1 MNECKNSPKLLEAIG
16 ANPVLVLFL
25 GACPALALTADVRSA
40 LAIGLAVLAVMLLS
54 SLVMGALSK
63 LIPQGARLAAGVL
76 VTAAFASAADM
87 LMNACLPGTYKMMSL
102 YLAVV
107 AVDLLAFG
115 SAENAAK
122 AGLGKGLANA
132 LLTGIYFTVV
142 VLVVAAV
149 RELFGAG
156 SFAGNEIAFLKDH
169 AVPLLSQASGGFM
182 ILAFAAAVVNKLC
195 RGCCLCQGK
204 GIAFAAAGL
213 DEAKNAEKEEEQ

>member
-25 GACPALALTADVRSA
+25 GACPALALTTDVRSA

-54 SLVMGALSK
+54 SLVIGALSK
-63 LIPQGARLAAGVL
+63 LIPQGARLAAGIL

-87 LMNACLPGTYKMMSL
+87 LMNAYLPGTYKMMSL
-102 YLAVV
+102 YLAVT

-122 AGLGKGLANA
+122 EGLGKALANA

-142 VLVVAAV
+142 ILVVAAV

-156 SFAGNEIAFLKDH
+156 SFAGTEIAFLKDH

-182 ILAFAAAVVNKLC
+182 ILAFAAAVVNKLFH
-195 RGCCLCQGK
+195 GCCLCQGK

-213 DEAKNAEKEEEQ
+213 DDAKDAEKEEE

>member
-54 SLVMGALSK
+54 SLVIGALRK
-63 LIPQGARLAAGVL
+63 LIPQSARLAAGVL

-87 LMNACLPGTYKMMSL
+87 LMNAYLPGTYKMMSL

-213 DEAKNAEKEEEQ
+213 DEAKSPEKEEE

>member
-54 SLVMGALSK
+54 SLVIGALRK
-63 LIPQGARLAAGVL
+63 LIPQSARLAAGVL

-87 LMNACLPGTYKMMSL
+87 LMNAYLPGTYKMMSL

-122 AGLGKGLANA
+122 TGLGKGLANA
-132 LLTGIYFTVV
+132 LLTGICFTVV

-156 SFAGNEIAFLKDH
+156 SFAGIEGELVRIAGH
-169 AVPLLSQASGGFM
+169 RR
-182 ILAFAAAVVNKLC
+182 VVVRIDNLFTVATVYIP
-195 RGCCLCQGK
+195 GNYL
-204 GIAFAAAGL
+204 
-213 DEAKNAEKEEEQ
+213 EKIDG

>member
-63 LIPQGARLAAGVL
+63 LIPQSARLAAGVL

-87 LMNACLPGTYKMMSL
+87 LMNAYLPGTYKMMSL

-115 SAENAAK
+115 AGENAVK

-132 LLTGIYFTVV
+132 LLTGICFTVV

-213 DEAKNAEKEEEQ
+213 DEAKSPEKEEE

>member
-54 SLVMGALSK
+54 SLVIGALRK
-63 LIPQGARLAAGVL
+63 LIPQSARLAAGVL

-87 LMNACLPGTYKMMSL
+87 LMNAYLPGTYKMMSL
-102 YLAVV
+102 YLALV

>member
-87 LMNACLPGTYKMMSL
+87 LMNAYLPGTYKMMGL

-122 AGLGKGLANA
+122 ASLGKGLANA

-169 AVPLLSQASGGFM
+169 AVPLLSQASGDFM